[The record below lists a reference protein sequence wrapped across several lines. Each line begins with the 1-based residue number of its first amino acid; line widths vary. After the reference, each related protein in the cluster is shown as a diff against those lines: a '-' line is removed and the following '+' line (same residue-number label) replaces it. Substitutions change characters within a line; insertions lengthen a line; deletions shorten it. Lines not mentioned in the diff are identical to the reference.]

1 MVNMT
6 FPVAL
11 IHPDSKKTPDRT
23 LTAKDQAELDR
34 LLKLGWKVKE

>member
-1 MVNMT
+1 MT

-11 IHPDSKKTPDRT
+11 IHPDNKRRPDRT
-23 LTAKDQAELDR
+23 ITAKDEKELAQ